1 MTKHSCLISGTTLG
15 SKGPGQISHYQA
27 GLTLVGAGGTGTNPP
42 MHNPNM
48 GGINAANKFNTIS
61 NVHKRGG
68 GGVGWNRSLLQ
79 EEQVNTMTASPSFT
93 DYCAKQG
100 QEPSHYE
107 RGGLL
112 LNRRGG
118 GGLVGELVPV
128 TAVSLFNSNLSTSC
142 WPAWAGG
149 HTGRQHCLSHGDAEQ
164 GEQESGHGKRV
175 GETATGEFG
184 QKRAN
189 LISHRWS
196 TLPTEQLGAWKKFI
210 CSR

>member
-1 MTKHSCLISGTTLG
+1 MGKTVSILFSKGFRSARRDDVTSMTKHSCLISGTTLG

-93 DYCAKQG
+93 DCAKQG

-128 TAVSLFNSNLSTSC
+128 TAVSLFT
-142 WPAWAGG
+142 
-149 HTGRQHCLSHGDAEQ
+149 
-164 GEQESGHGKRV
+164 
-175 GETATGEFG
+175 
-184 QKRAN
+184 
-189 LISHRWS
+189 LISRPLVEQPEQVG
-196 TLPTEQLGAWKKFI
+196 TLGGNTVYHMGTLSRASKNRDMARESEKQQQVNLDKKEQI
-210 CSR
+210 

>member
-1 MTKHSCLISGTTLG
+1 MS
-15 SKGPGQISHYQA
+15 QYQA

-42 MHNPNM
+42 MHNPTI

-68 GGVGWNRSLLQ
+68 GGGGIGWNRSLLQ
-79 EEQVNTMTASPSFT
+79 EEQVKKQLLQSELHILESASCLQSDCT
-93 DYCAKQG
+93 KQG

-128 TAVSLFNSNLSTSC
+128 TAVSLLYLSTS
-142 WPAWAGG
+142 
-149 HTGRQHCLSHGDAEQ
+149 
-164 GEQESGHGKRV
+164 
-175 GETATGEFG
+175 
-184 QKRAN
+184 
-189 LISHRWS
+189 
-196 TLPTEQLGAWKKFI
+196 
-210 CSR
+210 